1 MVVLAW
7 FLMLSSTTCCGLPG
21 DLVEFALDALSEDP
35 LHDFGVWA
43 LDSVVRKPTLP
54 LLVGVLIHD

>member
-1 MVVLAW
+1 
-7 FLMLSSTTCCGLPG
+7 MLSSTTCCGLPG

-54 LLVGVLIHD
+54 LLLGVLIHD